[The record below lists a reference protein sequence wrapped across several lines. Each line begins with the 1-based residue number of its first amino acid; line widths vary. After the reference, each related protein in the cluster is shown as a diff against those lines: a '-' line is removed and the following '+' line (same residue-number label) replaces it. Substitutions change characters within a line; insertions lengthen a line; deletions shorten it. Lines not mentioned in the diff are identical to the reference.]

1 MELNAYFKSL
11 VDQDRAAV
19 VICDLEHTILYMNPA
34 AIASYAKHGGAAL
47 LEDQHDVPRFEEIGD
62 ALHHVGHLSAEE
74 DHQLIKFMVMV
85 VDFLGQRILQMHQTE
100 VPVQIP
106 PLAHLAAIQHTVTP
120 LVYDFILQHFL
131 PFFKE

>member
-1 MELNAYFKSL
+1 ML
-11 VDQDRAAV
+11 
-19 VICDLEHTILYMNPA
+19 
-34 AIASYAKHGGAAL
+34 
-47 LEDQHDVPRFEEIGD
+47 DQHDVPRFEEIGD

-85 VDFLGQRILQMHQTE
+85 VDLLGQRILQMHQTE

-131 PFFKE
+131 LFFKE

>member
-1 MELNAYFKSL
+1 ML
-11 VDQDRAAV
+11 
-19 VICDLEHTILYMNPA
+19 
-34 AIASYAKHGGAAL
+34 
-47 LEDQHDVPRFEEIGD
+47 DQHDVPRFEEIGD

>member
-1 MELNAYFKSL
+1 ML
-11 VDQDRAAV
+11 
-19 VICDLEHTILYMNPA
+19 
-34 AIASYAKHGGAAL
+34 
-47 LEDQHDVPRFEEIGD
+47 DQHDVPRLEEIGD

-85 VDFLGQRILQMHQTE
+85 VDLLGQRVLQMHQAE

-120 LVYDFILQHFL
+120 LVYDPHFTAL
-131 PFFKE
+131 FAAFQGMNVISAEKL